1 MESESDFRRQD
12 DISED
17 IRKAKDMREAFA
29 RIANTK
35 NREKLSSPKLKYK
48 SKVQYIKINHVLN
61 NTEIRGNW
69 EYDLK
74 MFIDSC
80 DGETQSKLVCGNY
93 IDIRNLRRNMMYNEH
108 AQMLQEDWKFIA
120 TLLTFDSLK
129 EKNNLTLEECLEIQC
144 SF

>member
-1 MESESDFRRQD
+1 MD
-12 DISED
+12 SED
-17 IRKAKDMREAFA
+17 IRTAQDLREAFA
-29 RIANTK
+29 RIANTED
-35 NREKLSSPKLKYK
+35 REELSSPKVKYN
-48 SKVQYIKINHVLN
+48 SKQQYTKINQVLN

-108 AQMLQEDWKFIA
+108 AQMLQED
-120 TLLTFDSLK
+120 
-129 EKNNLTLEECLEIQC
+129 
-144 SF
+144 